1 MADKT
6 GKGHSGGGQALIR
19 SRSASRDGAG
29 GGRRIVHRPAE
40 CGSRLW
46 GQAAPGA
53 WGSAGA
59 WAQVGVDLAGDV
71 PLEAADDLLLGQAFF
86 GAPVDVGAGGRVG
99 AHPGDDDPVEGVVGL
114 AVAAGVEP
122 VAGDLA

>member
-59 WAQVGVDLAGDV
+59 WAQVGVAPGGGLPFGGGEY
-71 PLEAADDLLLGQAFF
+71 PPFGPAFF
-86 GAPVDVGAGGRVG
+86 GAPVDGGG
-99 AHPGDDDPVEGVVGL
+99 GGG
-114 AVAAGVEP
+114 G
-122 VAGDLA
+122 GSSSG